1 MANADEL
8 GLSKVNVASAYEQVF
23 RELEGR
29 ILDGRLRAGDQ
40 LPTEMDLAER
50 FEVNRSTVR
59 EGIRRLE
66 SEGLVQRLG
75 RRRLVVT
82 LPRHSDLTPRTSRAL
97 VMHQVTFRELW
108 HVALAMEPLAAR
120 LAAFHATPKDLEALS
135 ANLEATAQVIDRG
148 ESPAALDTEFQSLVA
163 EAARNRALSL
173 SREPIGLLLRPALE
187 ALIPL
192 LPQAG
197 PRLLEAHR
205 EVYDAIR
212 VGDGERAFEWMYKH
226 VIDFQR
232 GYELAQ
238 LPLDEPV
245 SMPDAECDAR
255 APQRD
260 PDVVSASLQVHG
272 GGRTCG

>member
-1 MANADEL
+1 MENGEEL
-8 GLSKVNVASAYEQVF
+8 GLSKLKVASAYEQVF
-23 RELEGR
+23 HELERR
-29 ILDGRLRAGDQ
+29 ILDGRLRAGDR

-50 FEVNRSTVR
+50 FGVNRSTVR

-66 SEGLVQRLG
+66 SEGLVQRRSG
-75 RRRLVVT
+75 RRLVVT

-120 LAAFHATPKDLEALS
+120 LAAFHATSQDIEAL
-135 ANLEATAQVIDRG
+135 AGNLEATAEVIERG

-163 EAARNRALSL
+163 AAARNRALSL

-197 PRLLEAHR
+197 PRLLKAHR
-205 EVYDAIR
+205 EVFEAICA
-212 VGDGERAFEWMYKH
+212 GDGERAFDWMHKH

-232 GYELAQ
+232 GYEVAR
-238 LPLDEPV
+238 LPLDQPV
-245 SMPDAECDAR
+245 DMPESGR
-255 APQRD
+255 
-260 PDVVSASLQVHG
+260 SAHA
-272 GGRTCG
+272 